1 MRVALINGSPKIK
14 NSASGAILKDLES
27 YFPENVTVQTY
38 DVHTEQL
45 SDGVIEELF
54 HADAWVFSFP
64 LYVDGIPGHLLSC
77 LAQLEAVCER
87 NCRSVVYGIVNCGFY
102 EGIQNETALKILQNW
117 CEKTGLTLS
126 GGIGI
131 GGGGAMG
138 MLPEMEREKGP
149 KAPINLALRVLAERI
164 FLCKT
169 QENCYV
175 SLAMPRLFYKAG
187 AQMGWRQ
194 MIRANGGRIR
204 DLGKKMIGS

>member
-1 MRVALINGSPKIK
+1 MKLIIT
-14 NSASGAILKDLES
+14 DLEEFHMKITGE
-27 YFPENVTVQTY
+27 YQ
-38 DVHTEQL
+38 
-45 SDGVIEELF
+45 VIKPQGNIRHCIGCF
-54 HADAWVFSFP
+54 GCWVKT
-64 LYVDGIPGHLLSC
+64 PGHLLSC
-77 LAQLEAVCER
+77 LVQMETVCAQ
-87 NCRSVVYGIVNCGFY
+87 NCKVAVYGIVNCGFY

-117 CEKTGLTLS
+117 CEKTGLTWS

>member
-14 NSASGAILKDLES
+14 KSASGAILKDLES
-27 YFPENVTVQTY
+27 YFPEDVTVQTY
-38 DVHTEQL
+38 DVHTAQL
-45 SDGVIEELF
+45 SDDVIEELF

-64 LYVDGIPGHLLSC
+64 LYVYGIPGHLLSC
-77 LAQLEAVCER
+77 LVQMETVCAQ
-87 NCRSVVYGIVNCGFY
+87 NCRVAVYGIVNCGFY

-117 CEKTGLTLS
+117 CEKTGLTWS